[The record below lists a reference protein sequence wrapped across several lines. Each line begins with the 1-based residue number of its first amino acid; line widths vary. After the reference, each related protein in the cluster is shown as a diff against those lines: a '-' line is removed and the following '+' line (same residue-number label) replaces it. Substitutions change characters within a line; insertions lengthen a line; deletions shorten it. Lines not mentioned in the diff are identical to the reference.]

1 MKCFARL
8 VKLLMGNDAVSADK
22 LDFGVNVDI
31 LGVSFLMNDRF
42 FQCRPAGKKV
52 SILYFTPVPSGLV
65 MCFVCRLKSG

>member
-8 VKLLMGNDAVSADK
+8 VKLLMGDDAISADK
-22 LDFGVNVDI
+22 LDFGLNVDI

-52 SILYFTPVPSGLV
+52 DIVYFAPVSIYLV
-65 MCFVCRLKSG
+65 VCSVCRLKSG